1 MAMQENYQFRNY
13 CTFVQNQMSRVATPR
28 SSRDRS
34 NFTKQLRYAIDDKE
48 LYGVAKS
55 VCL

>member
-1 MAMQENYQFRNY
+1 
-13 CTFVQNQMSRVATPR
+13 MSRVATPR

-34 NFTKQLRYAIDDKE
+34 NFTKQLRYAIDDKK